1 MAGRSG
7 HDVPGRLRAGGSV
20 PRRRARRP
28 GRAPLRGPPRGMR
41 RVRGVRSRLQRHDP
55 PRPGGLRGAR
65 NRAPV
70 RTIEGAGGTSMIVAL
85 EIVAGLVLTAALVT
99 GTLVLTAFEL
109 GRLVTMDDDQREV
122 ERVVRGATVLKR
134 AA

>member
-1 MAGRSG
+1 MPRLRDVRSRLRG
-7 HDVPGRLRAGGSV
+7 HDPAGARRL
-20 PRRRARRP
+20 RRARRS
-28 GRAPLRGPPRGMR
+28 RPRN
-41 RVRGVRSRLQRHDP
+41 RGV
-55 PRPGGLRGAR
+55 
-65 NRAPV
+65 V

-85 EIVAGLVLTAALVT
+85 EIVAGLVLTGALVT

-109 GRLVTMDDDQREV
+109 GRMVTMDDDQREV